1 MKNSSITTKLMVILP
16 ALTVLIYFGAQARN
30 YFTSPVMFT
39 PVYTYR
45 AEQVLSLSGYAV
57 RDEAAVDCAEPLV
70 ELNRAEGE
78 RVARGGR
85 IATVYQSAEALEAE
99 RRAATLRSQLDQLR
113 YAQATANDAEA
124 ALRLDNEIESGIVTL
139 RAALAKGD
147 YAASGGAAS
156 SLEALVLRREYSYRG
171 VAALPERIAALEG
184 ELAEAQQAAGGS
196 ARAVTAPFAGTYSAL
211 ADGYEQVLTPAA
223 LETMTPEEFERVAP
237 EPVSSTV
244 GRMIRGETW
253 YYVAPVNAAE
263 AQSLAEGQQLELAVS
278 GVDMPLPVTVQRLS
292 GESGGRRLLVLRGDA
307 YLSSVTMLREQSAEL
322 ILARIDGL
330 RVPKNALRIDKDGR
344 TGVYCR
350 IGRQAWFKPVTILY
364 QGEDF
369 CLVQA
374 GSILS
379 SVDSDFIFYSLR
391 VGDEVIVSAQ
401 DLYDGKVLDG

>member
-147 YAASGGAAS
+147 YAASGGAA
-156 SLEALVLRREYSYRG
+156 
-171 VAALPERIAALEG
+171 P
-184 ELAEAQQAAGGS
+184 GG
-196 ARAVTAPFAGTYSAL
+196 
-211 ADGYEQVLTPAA
+211 
-223 LETMTPEEFERVAP
+223 
-237 EPVSSTV
+237 
-244 GRMIRGETW
+244 
-253 YYVAPVNAAE
+253 
-263 AQSLAEGQQLELAVS
+263 
-278 GVDMPLPVTVQRLS
+278 DML
-292 GESGGRRLLVLRGDA
+292 
-307 YLSSVTMLREQSAEL
+307 
-322 ILARIDGL
+322 
-330 RVPKNALRIDKDGR
+330 
-344 TGVYCR
+344 
-350 IGRQAWFKPVTILY
+350 
-364 QGEDF
+364 F
-369 CLVQA
+369 C
-374 GSILS
+374 
-379 SVDSDFIFYSLR
+379 SDFR
-391 VGDEVIVSAQ
+391 
-401 DLYDGKVLDG
+401 YDFSMTRAG